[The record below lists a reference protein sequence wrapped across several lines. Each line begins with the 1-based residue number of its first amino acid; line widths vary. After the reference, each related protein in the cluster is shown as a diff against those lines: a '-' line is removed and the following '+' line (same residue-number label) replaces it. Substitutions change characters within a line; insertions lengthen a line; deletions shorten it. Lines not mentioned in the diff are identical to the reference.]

1 MRNDKLKI
9 WLTFLYI
16 SLGLLGV
23 ALITVTV
30 YSVTQYAST
39 VYKIQS
45 STLISVKK
53 DSGRELKNIDLTLD
67 VSQYPTETSEFTDY
81 MKKRYDIKNITYN
94 FTDGTSYTKEIKN
107 KTFNELKSEN
117 LFYPNGSIYHRWNDH
132 EELEVTYD
140 KYVFNSLDTTETKRF
155 KVYQND
161 MMNIK
166 KNTEVYIEPT
176 DYTNSEFIITQDK
189 DTQNITDNRN
199 KPFWSNTN
207 KKEYTINA
215 TITYSWMRRS
225 GKVTNH
231 ETATIDYTNI
241 K

>member
-1 MRNDKLKI
+1 MRDDKLKI

-45 STLISVKK
+45 STVITVSK
-53 DSGRELKNIDLTLD
+53 DPGRELKSIDLTLD
-67 VSQYPTETSEFTDY
+67 IAQYPTETSEFTDT
-81 MKKRYDIKNITYN
+81 MKKRYNIKKITYN
-94 FTDGTSYTKEIKN
+94 FTDNTSYTRVIKN
-107 KTFNELKSEN
+107 KTFNELESEN
-117 LFYPNGSIYHRWNDH
+117 LFYPNGSIYHKWNDH

-140 KYVFNSLDTTETKRF
+140 KYVFDSLDTTETKRF
-155 KVYQND
+155 KVYQKD

-166 KNTEVYIEPT
+166 ENTEVYIEST
-176 DYTNSEFIITQDK
+176 NYTNSEFIITHDK
-189 DTQNITDNRN
+189 NTENITDNRDN
-199 KPFWSNTN
+199 PFWSNTD

-215 TITYSWMRRS
+215 TITYSWSRRS